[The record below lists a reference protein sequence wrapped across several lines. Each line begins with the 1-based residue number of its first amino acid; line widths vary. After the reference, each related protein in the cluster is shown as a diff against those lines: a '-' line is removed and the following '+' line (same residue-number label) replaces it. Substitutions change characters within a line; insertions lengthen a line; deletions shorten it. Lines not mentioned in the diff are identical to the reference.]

1 MVATAVQDKRTLIP
15 AVVYKPPFLGLI
27 AISTLLAY
35 QMFGH
40 TFTMIQREYLD
51 HTVIFYMDLV
61 IGAAGFVFVWKGF
74 GKDELTAT
82 CYGALGGSLIWF
94 GWFESTFELVAGP
107 MHIDTVMFNGTPYF
121 GGGLQI
127 LEATGAF
134 IIPVLMLL
142 GLNKDTRCRFFLWFH
157 RNLKLK
163 PETPTVGY
171 RRQYSRIT
179 ALEYIFITWFIYV
192 VDLILLD
199 PRIFEPRG
207 MLMMGL
213 FSVFTIWAG
222 YLFFYKMPQQTGV
235 APTIRYAI
243 GAGIVVWMV
252 PETLAAS
259 QMMTEIWILPFE
271 YPITMTLVTIF
282 MFVGGYVLYTAPDRG
297 ALPKAKKSQATGR
310 TEQAAA
316 TD

>member
-1 MVATAVQDKRTLIP
+1 MVATVVQKKSSLIP
-15 AVVYKPPFLGLI
+15 AMVYKRPYLGLI
-27 AISTLLAY
+27 AISTLLTY

-40 TFTMIQREYLD
+40 TFTMIQREYLND
-51 HTVIFYMDLV
+51 TVIFYMDLV
-61 IGAAGFVFVWKGF
+61 IGAIGFVCVWKGF

-82 CYGALGGSLIWF
+82 CYGAVGGALIWF
-94 GWFESTFELVAGP
+94 GWFESTFELIAGP
-107 MHIDTVMFNGTPYF
+107 MHIDEVMFNDAPYF

-127 LEATGAF
+127 LEASGAF

-142 GLNKDTRCRFFLWFH
+142 GLNKDTRCRFFLWFQ

-163 PETPTVGY
+163 PESSTVGY

-199 PRIFEPRG
+199 PRILGPES
-207 MLMMGL
+207 MLMMPL
-213 FSVFTIWAG
+213 FGAFTIWAG

-252 PETLAAS
+252 PETLAAAE
-259 QMMTEIWILPFE
+259 MMTEIWLLPFE
-271 YPITMTLVTIF
+271 YPITMTLVTLF
-282 MFVGGYVLYTAPDRG
+282 MLIGGYVLFMAPDRG
-297 ALPKAKKSQATGR
+297 ALPKVKKSRATVAQP
-310 TEQAAA
+310 TAP
-316 TD
+316 D

>member
-1 MVATAVQDKRTLIP
+1 MVATAVQKKRSLIP
-15 AVVYKPPFLGLI
+15 AEVYKRPYLGLI

-40 TFTMIQREYLD
+40 TFTMIQREFLD

-61 IGAAGFVFVWKGF
+61 IGAIGFVFVWKGF
-74 GKDELTAT
+74 GKDELTST
-82 CYGALGGSLIWF
+82 CYGALGGVLIWF
-94 GWFESTFELVAGP
+94 GWFESTFELIAGP
-107 MHIDTVMFNGTPYF
+107 MKIDIVMFNGTPYF

-127 LEATGAF
+127 LEASGAV
-134 IIPVLMLL
+134 ITPILMLL
-142 GLNKDTRCRFFLWFH
+142 ALNKDTRCRFFLWFQ
-157 RNLKLK
+157 RNLNLK
-163 PETPTVGY
+163 PESPTVGY

-192 VDLILLD
+192 IDLILLD
-199 PRIFEPRG
+199 PRILGPES

-213 FSVFTIWAG
+213 FGAFTIWAG

-243 GAGIVVWMV
+243 GAGIVVWMI

-259 QMMTEIWILPFE
+259 QMMTEIWLKPFE
-271 YPITMTLVTIF
+271 YPITMTVVTIF
-282 MFVGGYVLYTAPDRG
+282 MFSGGYVLYKAPDRG
-297 ALPKAKKSQATGR
+297 AQPKVKKSQAAGK
-310 TEQAAA
+310 
-316 TD
+316 

>member
-1 MVATAVQDKRTLIP
+1 MVATTVQKKRTLIP
-15 AVVYKPPFLGLI
+15 ALVYQRPFLGLI

-51 HTVIFYMDLV
+51 HTAIFYMDLV
-61 IGAAGFVFVWKGF
+61 IGASGFVFVWRGF

-82 CYGALGGSLIWF
+82 CYGALGGAMIWF

-107 MHIDTVMFNGTPYF
+107 MNIDDVMFNGELYF
-121 GGGLQI
+121 GGGIQI

-142 GLNKDTRCRFFLWFH
+142 GLNKDTRCRFFLWFQ
-157 RNLKLK
+157 RNLNLK
-163 PETPTVGY
+163 PETSTVGY

-199 PRIFEPRG
+199 PRILGPES
-207 MLMMGL
+207 MLMWGL
-213 FSVFTIWAG
+213 FGAFTIWAG

-243 GAGIVVWMV
+243 GAGIVVWLI
-252 PETLAAS
+252 PETLAAA
-259 QMMTEIWILPFE
+259 QMMIEIWLRPFE
-271 YPITMTLVTIF
+271 YPITMTLVTIY
-282 MFVGGYVLYTAPDRG
+282 MFIGCYVLSTAPDRG
-297 ALPKAKKSQATGR
+297 ALPKVKKYQGLSETQPA
-310 TEQAAA
+310 
-316 TD
+316 